1 MALYPYGA
9 LPDDT
14 GEFMLGE
21 VAVTVVLME
30 SDSSAAPPGVT
41 PDPNTETWTA
51 PTIAAVKSKVES
63 AMQWWKE
70 TLTGIS
76 PSMANTL
83 SFTFDYTYADS
94 PVRTFM
100 EPINRRSND
109 FQLWMYDFLKVV
121 GYDDTRDFSRD
132 IRAYNDAKRRESGAQ
147 WAFTIFV
154 VNSTNDSDDSF
165 ASGGSFS
172 RAFDNWS
179 EMEKT
184 WRRAAEVD
192 GAGFVPRIFH
202 AANPFGDTVHFVTHY
217 SGWLR
222 TRGMKDVYLYT
233 QSSDA
238 SFVVVNNRFELDWAG
253 LHDGRANQKTVPG
266 QLVRLAGDLTK
277 IDYFH
282 VKADPDHP
290 PGMVLAGSGARSMR
304 RSRRTRGC
312 ARNQRRS
319 SAWRARAAGQC
330 RWDGSSSVPTLDLK
344 TSSSSRRAARCRTA
358 TRRVGR

>member
-1 MALYPYGA
+1 MLLLA
-9 LPDDT
+9 LPAFAAAPSAPWAVQDAPFRAVVRADYPAPCPET
-14 GEFMLGE
+14 GYTIEIPEFGHTLPNLADCILTDADGKLAPLHAVWRGE
-21 VAVTVVLME
+21 GQRVIFLAKEMKRRVNYYLYFGGKKTRRGETWQPMVSLLME
-30 SDSSAAPPGVT
+30 TRRLPASA
-41 PDPNTETWTA
+41 
-51 PTIAAVKSKVES
+51 K
-63 AMQWWKE
+63 
-70 TLTGIS
+70 L
-76 PSMANTL
+76 
-83 SFTFDYTYADS
+83 
-94 PVRTFM
+94 
-100 EPINRRSND
+100 
-109 FQLWMYDFLKVV
+109 
-121 GYDDTRDFSRD
+121 
-132 IRAYNDAKRRESGAQ
+132 
-147 WAFTIFV
+147 
-154 VNSTNDSDDSF
+154 
-165 ASGGSFS
+165 
-172 RAFDNWS
+172 DNWS
-179 EMEKT
+179 EMERT